1 MGDDQVARTRV
12 VYAVEVVVVN
22 LSAKDKDQLTLITQ
36 VQLAPGD
43 KFSKRPARYIFSF
56 FRFVG

>member
-1 MGDDQVARTRV
+1 MARTRV